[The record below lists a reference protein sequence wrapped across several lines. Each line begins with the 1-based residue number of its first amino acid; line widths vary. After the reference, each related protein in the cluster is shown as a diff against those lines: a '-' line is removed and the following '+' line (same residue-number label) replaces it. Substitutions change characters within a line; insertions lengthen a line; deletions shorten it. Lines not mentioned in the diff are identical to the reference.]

1 MTTPFSTYFDTSALI
16 AGDTDVVSRDIVVA
30 SGAQLA
36 IGASVI
42 GVTSTVV
49 TTVLPRGTVLG
60 RITASDKYI
69 VSIATASDGSQV
81 PACVTAC
88 DIDPSAGD
96 VPGPAYFQGEFAAEK
111 MSFDASWTAA
121 TLEAAFRKNNT
132 QVEVRSLGVLG

>member
-69 VSIATASDGSQV
+69 PSIATASDGSQI
-81 PACVTAC
+81 PSAILATPL
-88 DIDPSAGD
+88 DPSAGD
-96 VPGPAYFQGEFAAEK
+96 TIGPAYFHGEFAGEK
-111 MSFDASWTAA
+111 LSYDASWTAA
-121 TLEAAFRKNNT
+121 TIEKALRVAGTLIEIRT
-132 QVEVRSLGVLG
+132 LGSLG